1 MTRFAADVALRTR
14 SQRDHDTKGTTMRIL
29 APRSPRFMLA
39 VLLLVTSLA
48 VGGTLPAH
56 GALQRGATHCPGSRG
71 FSAFAVSAL
80 NPQVVYAGTEKCVFK
95 STDAGKS
102 WRPVNAGLSDSY
114 VYDVAIDQRHP
125 AILFAATWRSVFKST
140 NGGTSWRT
148 TSLSNVDGVRTVAL
162 ALHPRNPRV
171 IYAATDD
178 GVYKSGDAGATWRR
192 VKTAPRVSALVI
204 DPQRPATVYAGS
216 GAGVFKSTDAGRTWK
231 AMSRG
236 LFPRGSASL
245 NERLEGFV
253 SAMVVDAQ
261 RPQTLFLGSERGVFR
276 STDGARTW
284 RPANEGLTGGRG
296 AGALWYYV
304 GSLAID
310 PSAPNT
316 LYTVVS
322 DGLFKTVDGGRHWT
336 AIGPPGR
343 GNVSALTLDP
353 TDPETIYAGIYA
365 GRSEGARAFKSTDGG
380 RTWTRLRIPVP

>member
-14 SQRDHDTKGTTMRIL
+14 SRRDHHTNGTTMRIL

-56 GALQRGATHCPGSRG
+56 GALQRGATHGPGSRG

-80 NPQVVYAGTEKCVFK
+80 NPQVVYAGTEKGVFK

-102 WRPVNAGLSDSY
+102 WRPVNAGLTDSY
-114 VYDVAIDQRHP
+114 VFDLAIDQRHP
-125 AILFAATWRSVFKST
+125 AILFAGTGRSVFKST
-140 NGGTSWRT
+140 NGGTSWRK
-148 TSLSNVDGVRTVAL
+148 TSLSNVSAVAL

-192 VKTAPRVSALVI
+192 VKTAPRVFALVI

-236 LFPRGSASL
+236 LFPRGSASV

-253 SAMVVDAQ
+253 SAMVVDPQ

-284 RPANEGLTGGRG
+284 RPANAGLTGRG
-296 AGALWYYV
+296 SAPWYYV

-316 LYTVVS
+316 LYTGTSVS

-343 GNVSALTLDP
+343 GSVSALTLDP
-353 TDPETIYAGIYA
+353 TDPETIYAGMSA
-365 GRSEGARAFKSTDGG
+365 GAKAFKSTDGG
-380 RTWTRLRIPVP
+380 HTWTALPIPVP